1 MFTPASRLKT
11 NRNQRRQLAKLVRS
25 GRTPQRV
32 ARRARIVLLA
42 TEGKSN
48 NAVAHQLGISR
59 PTVILWRGRF
69 RQLGVT
75 GLLKDAKR
83 PGRKKQLKPDLIRQI
98 VNETLQTKPKAATH
112 WSTRTM
118 AEQHKVSHMTVKR
131 IWRQYGLKPHR
142 LERFQLSTDAKF
154 VEKVQDVVGLYLNP
168 PERALVLSAD
178 EKTQVQALER
188 TQPILPL
195 RPGIPERQTHD
206 YERHGTLTLFAAL
219 NMLDGKVIGECHRRH
234 RGKEFIL
241 FLRRID
247 AETPKDLDLHL
258 VVDNY
263 AIHKSPPVKRWL
275 KRHPR
280 LHLHFTPTG
289 SSWLNMIERW
299 FGLISEKRIRRG
311 SFESICELLKAI
323 NEYLATWNQT
333 PRKFVWTKSADMII
347 RKVNRCKEALVTP
360 H

>member
-1 MFTPASRLKT
+1 MFTPAPRLKI
-11 NRNQRRQLAKLVRS
+11 NRSQRRQLARLVRS

-32 ARRARIVLLA
+32 ATRARIVLLA
-42 TEGKSN
+42 SEGKPNS
-48 NAVAHQLGISR
+48 AIARQLAITR
-59 PTVILWRGRF
+59 PTVILWRNRF
-69 RQLGVT
+69 GLLGVA
-75 GLLKDAKR
+75 GLLRDAKR
-83 PGRKKQLKPDLIRQI
+83 PGRNRQLNPELIHQI
-98 VNETLQTKPKAATH
+98 VNETMHTKPEAATH
-112 WSTRTM
+112 WSSRTM
-118 AEQHKVSHMTVKR
+118 AKHHKISHMTVKR
-131 IWRQYGLKPHR
+131 IWWQYGLKPHLR
-142 LERFQLSTDAKF
+142 EHFTFSNDPEF

-258 VVDNY
+258 ILDNY
-263 AIHKSPPVKRWL
+263 GIHKSPPVNRWL
-275 KRHPR
+275 ARHLR
-280 LHLHFTPTG
+280 FHLHFTPTG

-299 FGLISEKRIRRG
+299 FSGISEKRIRRG
-311 SFESICELLKAI
+311 SFKSLVELLKAI
-323 NEYLATWNQT
+323 KEYLASWNQA
-333 PRKFVWTKSADMII
+333 PRKFVWTKSADMIV
-347 RKVNRCKEALVTP
+347 RKVNRC
-360 H
+360 

>member
-1 MFTPASRLKT
+1 MFTPAPPLKT
-11 NRNQRRQLAKLVRS
+11 NRSQRRQLMKLVGS

-32 ARRARIVLLA
+32 AQRARIVLLA
-42 TEGKSN
+42 QAGKPN
-48 NAVAHQLGISR
+48 NAIARQLGITR
-59 PTVILWRGRF
+59 PTVILWRNRF
-69 RQLGVT
+69 ESLSVT
-75 GLLKDAKR
+75 GLLKDGKR

-98 VNETLQTKPKAATH
+98 VDETMHTKPKAATH

-131 IWRQYGLKPHR
+131 IWRQYGLKPHL
-142 LERFQLSTDAKF
+142 LERFKLSNDAKF

-168 PERALVLSAD
+168 PERALVLSVD

-195 RPGIPERQTHD
+195 RPGIAERQTHD

-241 FLRRID
+241 FLRCID

-258 VVDNY
+258 ILDNY
-263 AIHKSPPVKRWL
+263 GIHKSPPVKRWL
-275 KRHPR
+275 ARHR
-280 LHLHFTPTG
+280 RFHLHFTPTG

-299 FGLISEKRIRRG
+299 FGGISEKRIRRG
-311 SFESICELLKAI
+311 SFKSICELLKAI
-323 NEYLATWNQT
+323 KEYLATWNQA

>member
-1 MFTPASRLKT
+1 MFTPAPPLKT
-11 NRNQRRQLAKLVRS
+11 NRGQRRQLTKLVRG

-42 TEGKSN
+42 AAGKPN
-48 NAVAHQLGISR
+48 NAIAHQLGVTR
-59 PTVILWRGRF
+59 PTVILWRNRF
-69 RQLGVT
+69 ERLGIT
-75 GLLKDAKR
+75 GLLKDAHR
-83 PGRKKQLKPDLIRQI
+83 PGRNKQVSPELIHRI
-98 VNETLQTKPKAATH
+98 VNETMHTTPKAATH
-112 WSTRTM
+112 WSSRTM
-118 AEQHKVSHMTVKR
+118 AERHKLSHMTVKR
-131 IWRQYGLKPHR
+131 IWWQYGLKPH
-142 LERFQLSTDAKF
+142 LTERFNFSNDPEF

-258 VVDNY
+258 ILDNY
-263 AIHKSPPVKRWL
+263 GIHKSPPVKRWL
-275 KRHPR
+275 ARHPR
-280 LHLHFTPTG
+280 FHLHFTPTG

-299 FGLISEKRIRRG
+299 FGGISEKRIRRG
-311 SFESICELLKAI
+311 SFKSICELLKAI
-323 NEYLATWNQT
+323 KEYLETWNQA